1 MRVSRALAVTA
12 TAFAAVGLSAPMA
25 AATNGPVNVAV
36 NPQAVHQGG
45 TLKITAQGCGHGGKV
60 WSNAFP
66 TTTLSPGDGTNF
78 AHARVRNNT
87 TPGQYHLSV
96 KCSDNDRIATHKFT
110 VLIGN
115 GAQGGLGGSMGPSS
129 VEMQVGGGLVAAAA
143 VGGAVFLVRQPA
155 DRPCGVLRH
164 RTSRPARYARRPESW
179 IRTRG
184 DCRAPHARVSVAAV
198 GGAAAREVEGA
209 RGRRGHQSRSGGHLH
224 GVGGAGASAEAAA
237 HAARD
242 EGRRAGGRH
251 RGGCRGGGAR
261 GAAGDRQVDVP

>member
-96 KCSDNDRIATHKFT
+96 KCSDNDRIATQKFT
-110 VLIGN
+110 VLMRQRRAGRARRLD
-115 GAQGGLGGSMGPSS
+115 GSELRGDAGRRRSGGRGGRRRR
-129 VEMQVGGGLVAAAA
+129 GL
-143 VGGAVFLVRQPA
+143 P
-155 DRPCGVLRH
+155 
-164 RTSRPARYARRPESW
+164 RPAPHGRAMRRSKASNLPPGP
-179 IRTRG
+179 IR
-184 DCRAPHARVSVAAV
+184 PSPRVLDQDPGRLSCAACSRSVAAV

-209 RGRRGHQSRSGGHLH
+209 RGRRGHQSRSGSNLH
-224 GVGGAGASAEAAA
+224 RVGGA
-237 HAARD
+237 
-242 EGRRAGGRH
+242 
-251 RGGCRGGGAR
+251 
-261 GAAGDRQVDVP
+261 